1 MKRLVSLLAIV
12 VLLLGACEKKEAP
25 SGKDTLPALQGDR
38 LSSFDNLVRGARLY
52 QENCAQCHG
61 PEAQGHPDWQ
71 NPQVIAAPPLD
82 GSGNAWKRS
91 RQDLIAIIKNGA
103 SRNGVPAMPAWN
115 GRLSDQ
121 DIADITAWFQALW
134 PADVYENWRKANA
147 QPALP
152 KG

>member
-1 MKRLVSLLAIV
+1 MRRIGSLVAIAL
-12 VLLLGACEKKEAP
+12 LLLGACEKKEPP
-25 SGKDTLPALQGDR
+25 SGKDTLPALPGDR
-38 LSSFDNLVRGARLY
+38 LASLDALVRGARLY

-61 PEAQGHPDWQ
+61 PEAQGHPDWR

-91 RQDLIAIIKNGA
+91 RQDLIAIVKNGA

-121 DIADITAWFQALW
+121 DIGDITAWYQALW
-134 PADVYENWRKANA
+134 PAEVYDRWRKANA
-147 QPALP
+147 APAAP

>member
-1 MKRLVSLLAIV
+1 MKRIGILMLIAAA
-12 VLLLGACEKKEAP
+12 LLGACEKKEPPFAR
-25 SGKDTLPALQGDR
+25 DTLSAQPGERQ
-38 LSSFDNLVRGARLY
+38 SSLDNLVRGARLY

-91 RQDLIAIIKNGA
+91 RLDLIAVVKNGA

-121 DIADITAWFQALW
+121 DIEDIISWFQALW

-147 QPALP
+147 QPGSP